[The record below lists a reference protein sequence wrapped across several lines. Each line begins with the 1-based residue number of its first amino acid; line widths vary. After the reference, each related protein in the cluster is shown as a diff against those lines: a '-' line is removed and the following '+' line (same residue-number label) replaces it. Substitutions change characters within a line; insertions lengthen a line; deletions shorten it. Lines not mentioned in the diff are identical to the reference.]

1 MKITINGG
9 ILEWVMSFSYLG
21 HVTTDNG
28 SSETKMKKRTEMVK
42 NLFNIKK
49 RMLTSGE
56 INNT

>member
-21 HVTTDNG
+21 HVTTDNS

-56 INNT
+56 INNM